1 MADHPPFHNDD
12 EDPRDWLAEAE
23 ERALEAALRLAPE
36 LGWNDRLADAAL
48 REAGLNMRERRL
60 VLPGGARDLAALL
73 SRRHDRLALRVLGET
88 DAKSLKVRQ
97 RIHAAVEARIEAAM
111 ADEAALRRANGFLA
125 LPQNALLAMRL
136 AWETADALWRWAGDE
151 ATDEN
156 HYSKRVILSAVL
168 LTTLAARLAG
178 GAEHARRHL
187 SGRIDQ
193 VMGFEKWKA
202 KLPKPSEAGTD
213 LAGWLGKMRY
223 GAREKADAHMAQVEG
238 RGGELTP
245 PAA

>member
-12 EDPRDWLAEAE
+12 APVPDWLEEAEA
-23 ERALEAALRLAPE
+23 RALDAALKLARE
-36 LGWNDRLADAAL
+36 IGWNDRLADAAL

-60 VLPGGARDLAALL
+60 VLPRGARDLAALL
-73 SRRHDRLALRVLGET
+73 SRRHDRRALRVLGET

-97 RIHAAVEARIEAAM
+97 RIHAGVEARIEAAM

-125 LPQNALLAMRL
+125 RPQNAALALRL
-136 AWETADALWRWAGDE
+136 AWESADSLWRWAGDE

-156 HYSKRVILSAVL
+156 HYSKRAILSAVL

-178 GAEHARRHL
+178 GADHARAHL
-187 SGRIDQ
+187 TARIDQ
-193 VMGFEKWKA
+193 VMGFEKWKGR
-202 KLPKPSEAGTD
+202 LPKPSEAGLD
-213 LAGWLGKMRY
+213 LAGWLGKLRY
-223 GAREKADAHMAQVEG
+223 GAREKVAARGAQALTDQ
-238 RGGELTP
+238 RAGEP